1 MRRLF
6 LYAVAIMIGGF
17 TAVLAWAWPEARLAF
32 ITLGVGVVGALWWGA
47 RRLPE
52 TKRVH
57 LQGSA
62 AVTMVVGLAMAIV
75 FPSTRVACDCPPPSG
90 FLGGFSCNCPVDQHI
105 ALRVAIGV
113 AGAIGAV
120 LLVGLANRRRSPR
133 VERT

>member
-57 LQGSA
+57 PQGAA

-75 FPSTRVACDCPPPSG
+75 SPRLGLLATARPPPDS
-90 FLGGFSCNCPVDQHI
+90 SEDSAATV
-105 ALRVAIGV
+105 
-113 AGAIGAV
+113 
-120 LLVGLANRRRSPR
+120 RSIS
-133 VERT
+133 T